1 MGNISYEHP
10 FKYLFSEKCTRH
22 ECCGYCDKCQVP
34 YMETGVY
41 EWDEQTGTYTFR
53 FDEKG
58 AEMKQIN
65 ENDVCLY
72 DGILLIVADVEWD
85 KAEMPTRWEVK
96 KLYLDAEYDKEP
108 MTFKKIREMFP
119 TSHSIIAICDTAL
132 HGEIYRFGNYG
143 ESWYQYG
150 TTMGYA

>member
-1 MGNISYEHP
+1 MGNISYEPP
-10 FKYLFSEKCTRH
+10 FKYLFSGKCTRH

-34 YMETGVY
+34 YMETGAY

-72 DGILLIVADVEWD
+72 DGILLIVADRSDTVGSVVR
-85 KAEMPTRWEVK
+85 AEFRRSYESAANSVQQERQMGQIGVNIAEQIAYKMKNNLTMTREE
-96 KLYLDAEYDKEP
+96 LQIGLKEG
-108 MTFKKIREMFP
+108 K
-119 TSHSIIAICDTAL
+119 
-132 HGEIYRFGNYG
+132 
-143 ESWYQYG
+143 
-150 TTMGYA
+150 